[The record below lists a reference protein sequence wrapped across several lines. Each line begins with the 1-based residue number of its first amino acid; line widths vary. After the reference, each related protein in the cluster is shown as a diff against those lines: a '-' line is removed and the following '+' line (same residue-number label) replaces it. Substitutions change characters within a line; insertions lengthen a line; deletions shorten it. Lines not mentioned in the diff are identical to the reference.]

1 MDPRNMGIY
10 LTNKKELGLR
20 PENWAHGGNFKTT
33 AKNHENLRYL
43 RNLKNQKI
51 PPDWTKIALARSF
64 FEQMALIFFNLDYES
79 IYFATVAH
87 KWILSLILGL

>member
-1 MDPRNMGIY
+1 MVFNPILGGPLIQLISVGNTHCRAPKNGVRAKIMMDPRNMGID
-10 LTNKKELGLR
+10 LTNKKELGLG

-51 PPDWTKIALARSF
+51 PPD
-64 FEQMALIFFNLDYES
+64 
-79 IYFATVAH
+79 
-87 KWILSLILGL
+87 